1 MVKTQRPNGPK
12 DGRPRRPEPRPAPAG
27 ERAAPRR
34 DEPRRDESRRDESRR
49 EEPRGPARP
58 SAAPKPARPVPRPL
72 GPRRVR
78 EVVGTI
84 LASDGWDDYAL
95 LDMGAGEKLERYGAL
110 TVVRP
115 EPQAMGPRRLAP
127 AVWEAAGAAFT
138 GDVDEEGPGRWKT
151 APGIGETWEMAVLGV
166 PFVCRLTSFRHVGVF
181 PEQVEHWRWMAE
193 RIADRPRPAR
203 ILNLFG
209 YTGLASLVAARAG
222 AEVTHVDA
230 SKKAVAW
237 GRENQALAGLDAAP
251 IRWIVDD
258 AVKFCEREVRRGRLY
273 DGILLDPPRFGRG
286 PDGEVWNLT
295 DDLPHMLDL
304 VRAILAPGPSFAI
317 LTAYAIRASFLSIHE
332 LAADLLGDRAGRLE
346 SGELALRETG
356 LPGTPGRL
364 LSTSMFARFEG
375 DPA

>member
-1 MVKTQRPNGPK
+1 
-12 DGRPRRPEPRPAPAG
+12 
-27 ERAAPRR
+27 
-34 DEPRRDESRRDESRR
+34 
-49 EEPRGPARP
+49 ARP
-58 SAAPKPARPVPRPL
+58 SAAPKPARPVPLPL
-72 GPRRVR
+72 GARRVR
-78 EVVGTI
+78 ETVGTI

-332 LAADLLGDRAGRLE
+332 LAADLLGDRPGRLE

-356 LPGTPGRL
+356 LPGTAGRL
-364 LSTSMFARFEG
+364 LSTSMFARFQG